1 MIDYDNYNFTL
12 SQLSDRANR
21 IKSIPLNDSLKMEY
35 YRKIL
40 NLVDLTTLE
49 GSDTPEKIETLCRY
63 ALRLQSD
70 NANNGTVAA
79 VCIYMPFVE
88 LAVGLLQNSPLEVA
102 TVAGGFPSGQ
112 LPVHL
117 KKQEIE
123 YAVQQG
129 ANEVDV
135 VISRS
140 LALMEKWNELQEE
153 IIQMKASC
161 GETKMKVILET
172 GELTEVSKIRKACE
186 CAINGGADFLKT
198 STGKIKPA
206 ATPEAF
212 LIILDTIN
220 EYRQKTGKM
229 IGVKPAGGIAT
240 PDDALHYYLMVK
252 ETLGNEWLDK
262 KWFRIGASRL
272 VGNLLER
279 MK

>member
-198 STGKIKPA
+198 STG
-206 ATPEAF
+206 
-212 LIILDTIN
+212 
-220 EYRQKTGKM
+220 Q
-229 IGVKPAGGIAT
+229 IGRAHV
-240 PDDALHYYLMVK
+240 
-252 ETLGNEWLDK
+252 
-262 KWFRIGASRL
+262 
-272 VGNLLER
+272 
-279 MK
+279 